1 MGGYDTRTGELIRGS
16 STLNYLNAVQEAKST
31 GNFVPLRSGRRYHDL
46 PSTGTFNPANLKQD
60 VRMNQLQSQI
70 DSLQQAEKDRLAR
83 EDDERKKEE
92 IRKKEEEA
100 RRPLGSTG
108 PLDTDIL
115 KHALG

>member
-1 MGGYDTRTGELIRGS
+1 MGGYDARTGEIIRDDRFL
-16 STLNYLNAVQEAKST
+16 TYLKEVQEGKST
-31 GNFVPLRSGRRYHDL
+31 GHFVTFRNNKQYHES
-46 PSTGTFNPANLKQD
+46 PSTGTFNRKQNE
-60 VRMNQLQSQI
+60 RMNQLQSQI

-115 KHALG
+115 KYSLG